1 MDKQKAH
8 SVSQSDTT
16 KEQVNQADP
25 VQPTS
30 APANATAGKPVDE
43 VTAVLTQER
52 DDFKN
57 KYLRALADYQN
68 LDRRMR
74 DERVEIRKSAEA
86 NVILELLP
94 FLDVLNQAEL
104 FIKDQGLKMVK
115 DKFVQQL
122 ADMGVKTMDLVN
134 KEYDPYTAEAIEVV
148 EGEKENMVVE
158 IVRNGY
164 MLYDKILRPAQ
175 VKVSKKSL

>member
-1 MDKQKAH
+1 MDKQKKDDTVKAQPS
-8 SVSQSDTT
+8 SVSQDDT
-16 KEQVNQADP
+16 
-25 VQPTS
+25 S
-30 APANATAGKPVDE
+30 AGKPVVDE
-43 VTAVLTQER
+43 TLVLTQER

-94 FLDVLNQAEL
+94 FLDVLNQAEV

-115 DKFVQQL
+115 DKFVSQL
-122 ADMGVKTMDLVN
+122 ADMGVKTMDLMN

-148 EGEKENMVVE
+148 EGEKDNIVVE

>member
-8 SVSQSDTT
+8 SVSQSETT
-16 KEQVNQADP
+16 TGQATQPAPIQQVD
-25 VQPTS
+25 
-30 APANATAGKPVDE
+30 D
-43 VTAVLTQER
+43 VTGVLTQER

-94 FLDVLNQAEL
+94 FLDVLNQAEV

-122 ADMGVKTMDLVN
+122 ADMGVKTMDLLN

>member
-1 MDKQKAH
+1 MDKQRKDGAVKT
-8 SVSQSDTT
+8 SS
-16 KEQVNQADP
+16 P
-25 VQPTS
+25 VQPVE
-30 APANATAGKPVDE
+30 PV
-43 VTAVLTQER
+43 VTPPQADDVTTVLTQER

-94 FLDVLNQAEL
+94 FLDVLNQAEV

-115 DKFVQQL
+115 DKFVSQL
-122 ADMGVKTMDLVN
+122 ADMGVKTMDLLH